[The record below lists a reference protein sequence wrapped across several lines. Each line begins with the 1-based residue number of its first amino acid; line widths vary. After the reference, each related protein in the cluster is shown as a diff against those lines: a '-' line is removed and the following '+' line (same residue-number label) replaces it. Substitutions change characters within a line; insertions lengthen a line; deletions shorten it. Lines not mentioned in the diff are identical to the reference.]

1 MSVRVGIRLSA
12 VCLVLVFAAAA
23 AFAQSKVGVINLQ
36 RAVLETAEI
45 KKASVD
51 LETKFKP
58 RQQEM
63 EKVQK
68 ELQAIQEKLQT
79 NAGKLTP
86 QAQAD
91 LNIEGQR
98 KQRELQRLG
107 EDLQQDVDRE
117 RNEILS
123 SSGQKMQQVVKQ
135 LSEAKGIDIV
145 VDVTNTVYFK
155 PALELTAEAIAAY
168 DKAYPVK

>member
-1 MSVRVGIRLSA
+1 
-12 VCLVLVFAAAA
+12 
-23 AFAQSKVGVINLQ
+23 
-36 RAVLETAEI
+36 
-45 KKASVD
+45 
-51 LETKFKP
+51 
-58 RQQEM
+58 
-63 EKVQK
+63 VQK

>member
-51 LETKFKP
+51 LEAKFKP